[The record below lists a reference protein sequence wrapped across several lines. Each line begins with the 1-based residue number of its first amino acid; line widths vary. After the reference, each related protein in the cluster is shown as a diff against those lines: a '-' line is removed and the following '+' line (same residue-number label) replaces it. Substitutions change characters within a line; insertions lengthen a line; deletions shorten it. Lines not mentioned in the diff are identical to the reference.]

1 MHKSGKVLL
10 AIGGLVCIVGV
21 VFLSVAAD
29 AIDPGTTNSF
39 AGTSGEFYNDELFYS
54 VYTDLGNCQDTTV
67 TLTNVETGL
76 TFDLVLAPDGY
87 FEQECTR
94 NGDGTDGDIGDYKY
108 IGRVAPLSQI
118 GDYTVEASTTIYIT
132 NDAEVVAEAAAGG
145 ALAMGAF
152 CCGGGV
158 ILLGIILGLTIKDNN
173 PETIIM
179 QQPGAVP
186 MMGQP
191 QAIMG
196 QPQAMMAQPQV
207 ALPTTSV
214 EQLAPQPA
222 TTGAANPAAMSYYQG
237 LIQQGYDAQT
247 AVAYTAQHFPGW
259 QP

>member
-1 MHKSGKVLL
+1 MHKSGKVLMI
-10 AIGGLVCIVGV
+10 IGGVICLVGV
-21 VFLSVAAD
+21 IGFVGAGAAL
-29 AIDPGTTNSF
+29 DPGTSNAFS
-39 AGTSGEFYNDELFYS
+39 GTSGEFYNDELFYS
-54 VYTDLGNCQDTTV
+54 IYTLEGTCESLTV
-67 TLTNVETGL
+67 TLTNVDSGL
-76 TFDLVLAPDGY
+76 TYDVLHPDG
-87 FEQECTR
+87 FFTKNCVSGEE
-94 NGDGTDGDIGDYKY
+94 NDIGDYMY
-108 IGRVAPLSQI
+108 VGSVEPLSPV
-118 GDYTVEASTTIYIT
+118 GAYTVNASSIIYIT
-132 NDAEVVAEAAAGG
+132 DDAEAVGGVLAGAG
-145 ALAMGAF
+145 IGMISF

-158 ILLGIILGLTIKDNN
+158 ILLGIILGLTIKDNKT
-173 PETIIM
+173 ETIIM

-186 MMGQP
+186 M
-191 QAIMG
+191 MG

>member
-1 MHKSGKVLL
+1 MHKSGKVLMI
-10 AIGGLVCIVGV
+10 IGGVICLVGV
-21 VFLSVAAD
+21 IGFVGAGAAL
-29 AIDPGTTNSF
+29 DPGTSNTFS
-39 AGTSGEFYNDELFYS
+39 GTSGEFYNDDLFYS
-54 VYTDLGNCQDTTV
+54 IYTLEGTCESLTV
-67 TLTNVETGL
+67 TLTNVNSGL
-76 TFDLVLAPDGY
+76 TYDALHPDGI
-87 FEQECTR
+87 FTKNCVSGEE
-94 NGDGTDGDIGDYKY
+94 NVIADYMY
-108 IGRVAPLSQI
+108 VGSVDPLSPV
-118 GDYTVEASTTIYIT
+118 GAYTVNASSIIYIT
-132 NDAEVVAEAAAGG
+132 DDTEAAGG
-145 ALAMGAF
+145 ALAGAGIGMISF

-186 MMGQP
+186 M
-191 QAIMG
+191 MG

>member
-1 MHKSGKVLL
+1 MHKSGKVLMI
-10 AIGGLVCIVGV
+10 IGGVICLVGV
-21 VFLSVAAD
+21 IGFVGAGA
-29 AIDPGTTNSF
+29 AIDPGTSNKFS
-39 AGTSGEFYNDELFYS
+39 GTSGEFYNDDLFYS
-54 VYTDLGNCQDTTV
+54 VYTLEGTCDSLTV
-67 TLTNVETGL
+67 TLTNVESGQTYDAL
-76 TFDLVLAPDGY
+76 HPDG
-87 FEQECTR
+87 FFTKNCVSGEA
-94 NGDGTDGDIGDYKY
+94 NDIGDYIYVGK
-108 IGRVAPLSQI
+108 IEPLSPV
-118 GDYTVEASTTIYIT
+118 GAYTVNSSSIIYIT
-132 NDAEVVAEAAAGG
+132 DDAEAVGGVLAGAG
-145 ALAMGAF
+145 IGMISF

-173 PETIIM
+173 PEAIIM

-191 QAIMG
+191 QVMV
-196 QPQAMMAQPQV
+196 AQPQV

>member
-1 MHKSGKVLL
+1 MHKSGKVLMI
-10 AIGGLVCIVGV
+10 IGGVICLVGV
-21 VFLSVAAD
+21 IGFVGAGAAL
-29 AIDPGTTNSF
+29 DPGTSNTFS
-39 AGTSGEFYNDELFYS
+39 GTSGEFYNDDLFYS
-54 VYTDLGNCQDTTV
+54 VYTLEGTCDSLTV
-67 TLTNVETGL
+67 TLTNVNSGL
-76 TFDLVLAPDGY
+76 TYDALHPDG
-87 FEQECTR
+87 FFTKNCVSGEE
-94 NGDGTDGDIGDYKY
+94 NDIGDYMY
-108 IGRVAPLSQI
+108 VGSVEPLSPV
-118 GDYTVEASTTIYIT
+118 GAYTVNASSIIYIT
-132 NDAEVVAEAAAGG
+132 DDTEAAGG
-145 ALAMGAF
+145 ALAGAGIGMISF

-186 MMGQP
+186 M
-191 QAIMG
+191 MG

>member
-1 MHKSGKVLL
+1 MHKSGKVLMI
-10 AIGGLVCIVGV
+10 IGGVICLVGV
-21 VFLSVAAD
+21 IGFVGAGAAL
-29 AIDPGTTNSF
+29 DPGTSNTFS
-39 AGTSGEFYNDELFYS
+39 GTSGEFYNDDLFYS
-54 VYTDLGNCQDTTV
+54 IYTLEGTCESLTV
-67 TLTNVETGL
+67 TLTNVDSGL
-76 TFDLVLAPDGY
+76 TYDVLHPDG
-87 FEQECTR
+87 FFTKNCVSGEE
-94 NGDGTDGDIGDYKY
+94 NDIGDYIYVGK
-108 IGRVAPLSQI
+108 VEPLSPV
-118 GDYTVEASTTIYIT
+118 GAYTVNASSIIYIT
-132 NDAEVVAEAAAGG
+132 DDAEAVGGVLAGAG
-145 ALAMGAF
+145 IGMISF

-186 MMGQP
+186 M
-191 QAIMG
+191 MG